1 MVDSVNNGVG
11 SLPVQSD
18 RSQQRDRTQVQAEV
32 SPQPSQ
38 PSAEVD
44 VQVELSTEAN
54 NIQKVREAAEQAPE
68 VRDERV
74 DQIREKIANGE
85 LKVNNQNIALQLIL
99 E

>member
-74 DQIREKIANGE
+74 DRIREKIANGE

>member
-44 VQVELSTEAN
+44 VQVELSTEAS

-74 DQIREKIANGE
+74 DKIREKIANGE

>member
-11 SLPVQSD
+11 SLLVQSD

>member
-11 SLPVQSD
+11 SVQIQSD

-54 NIQKVREAAEQAPE
+54 NIQKVREAVEQAPE

>member
-44 VQVELSTEAN
+44 VQFELSTEAN

>member
-11 SLPVQSD
+11 SVQIQSD

>member
-11 SLPVQSD
+11 SVQIQSD

-44 VQVELSTEAN
+44 VQVELSTAAN

>member
-11 SLPVQSD
+11 SLPVKSD

-44 VQVELSTEAN
+44 VQVELSTAAN

>member
-74 DQIREKIANGE
+74 DKIREKIANGE